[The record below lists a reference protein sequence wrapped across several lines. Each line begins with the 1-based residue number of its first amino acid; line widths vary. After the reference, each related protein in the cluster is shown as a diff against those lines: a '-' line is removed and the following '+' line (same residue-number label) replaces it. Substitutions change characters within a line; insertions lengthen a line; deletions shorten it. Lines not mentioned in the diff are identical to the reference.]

1 MIIFCN
7 IEVYFKRYRLSRK
20 VNELEDFKKDLNVKN
35 KNLNKEII
43 DMKKEKKELEN
54 KISKTR

>member
-54 KISKTR
+54 KITKTR

>member
-35 KNLNKEII
+35 KNLKEEVI

>member
-35 KNLNKEII
+35 KNLKGEIL

>member
-35 KNLNKEII
+35 KNLNKEIV

-54 KISKTR
+54 KISKIR

>member
-54 KISKTR
+54 KIFKTR

>member
-43 DMKKEKKELEN
+43 DMKKEKKELEI
-54 KISKTR
+54 KISKIR